1 MDPTVNVSYGSNL
14 ARSIYSNIV
23 QPTFVAPEILKNIP
37 HDQSSD
43 LWSIGVVVYILL
55 VGYPPFM
62 KDTQAELF
70 QQIRTGAWNFL
81 EEDWEDV
88 SLEAQELVKNLLV
101 VDPEQRWTVKQA
113 LNCAWLKDFNMDK
126 SVNIDLTKSVDALRD
141 RRARLRGAAEF
152 NKAVFWEGTGS
163 SDNPVEARTKVQ
175 DNDDSG
181 DISEMGR

>member
-1 MDPTVNVSYGSNL
+1 MRFTLPANL
-14 ARSIYSNIV
+14 IISPIPPSFV

-81 EEDWEDV
+81 EEDWENI

-113 LNCAWLKDFNMDK
+113 LNCAWLKDYNMDK
-126 SVNIDLTKSVDALRD
+126 SVNMDMTESVDALRV

-152 NKAVFWEGTGS
+152 NKAVFWEGTDTS
-163 SDNPVEARTKVQ
+163 ADPVQARTKAQ
-175 DNDDSG
+175 DNDDSA
-181 DISEMGR
+181 DLSEMDC